1 MFFENLENADE
12 LTPEQIAE
20 QQLKKELRKEI
31 FSKVVA
37 AIHAAKNDNKKHAV
51 AYVRLDCEEERELI
65 GKKYRVESDSDFYAT
80 SADLKFF
87 TTISW
92 D

>member
-20 QQLKKELRKEI
+20 QLKKDLRKEI

-37 AIHAAKNDNKKHAV
+37 AIHAAKNDNKKNTV
-51 AYVRLDCEEERELI
+51 VYVRLYLEEKRELI
-65 GKKYRVESDSDFYAT
+65 GKKYRVERDIDFYAT